1 MKLIVSVFLFFHFPD
16 FFYIYMLK
24 PHKHTMV
31 RSKFEL
37 AQDLPPAQFVP
48 ACQITASTDPIL
60 WYNTSP

>member
-31 RSKFEL
+31 RSKFEFE
-37 AQDLPPAQFVP
+37 QDLH
-48 ACQITASTDPIL
+48 TATDPIL